1 MASHTADA
9 DADADANAKPD
20 PDSQK
25 LLNGLPVSLRLRTRP
40 WWFPIQELGNP
51 LVLYVEAW
59 VAERVIGPDQAE
71 ISEIEWMCQALLTV
85 DSANSGNLAEI
96 TIFGRPS
103 AQTRMKNILLN
114 MAAWHK
120 ENEVE
125 RATKVKEVEEFLKV
139 RASSILSKLSK
150 KGLKLAGLPLPLE
163 GRETPMES

>member
-9 DADADANAKPD
+9 DAKSD

-25 LLNGLPVSLRLRTRP
+25 LLNVLPVSLRLRTRP
-40 WWFPIQELGNP
+40 WWFPIQEVSNP
-51 LVLYVEAW
+51 LVLYMEAW
-59 VAERVIGPDQAE
+59 VAERVIGTDQAE

-85 DSANSGNLAEI
+85 DSVNSGNLVEI
-96 TIFGRPS
+96 TIFGQPR

-120 ENEVE
+120 GNEVQ
-125 RATKVKEVEEFLKV
+125 RAAKVKEVEEFLKI
-139 RASSILSKLSK
+139 RASSILSKFSK
-150 KGLKLAGLPLPLE
+150 KGLKLAGFPLPPE